1 MLVVSDD
8 LVEPTE
14 LAEYFVSIAG
24 EHILGVLE
32 EAEIITEGV
41 LTAEVEEDGCPC
53 AGSVRVDEVAAVLL
67 TRLLGLLR
75 HLDAPFDDP
84 LHDRRSLTEDLAREE
99 ANRLRL
105 LLLFQVVLRIF

>member
-14 LAEYFVSIAG
+14 FAEYFVSIAG
-24 EHILGVLE
+24 EHVLGVLE

-53 AGSVRVDEVAAVLL
+53 AGFVRVDEVVTVLL
-67 TRLLGLLR
+67 T
-75 HLDAPFDDP
+75 D
-84 LHDRRSLTEDLAREE
+84 
-99 ANRLRL
+99 
-105 LLLFQVVLRIF
+105 